1 MIRECLRVRILDAVL
16 RTQGNAIT
24 GELIAGSVTA
34 LATIAIA
41 LFTWALWRS
50 SENSVP
56 ARQISGRADTEQN
69 LASAVERYLARY
81 FSGFDN
87 ALPPP
92 GLYHRVLR
100 EVEYPLL
107 SAALAATRGN
117 QIRAA
122 DLLGVN
128 RNTLRKKI
136 RDLDVRV
143 IRSSG

>member
-1 MIRECLRVRILDAVL
+1 
-16 RTQGNAIT
+16 
-24 GELIAGSVTA
+24 
-34 LATIAIA
+34 
-41 LFTWALWRS
+41 
-50 SENSVP
+50 
-56 ARQISGRADTEQN
+56 
-69 LASAVERYLARY
+69 
-81 FSGFDN
+81 
-87 ALPPP
+87 
-92 GLYHRVLR
+92 
-100 EVEYPLL
+100 VEYPLL